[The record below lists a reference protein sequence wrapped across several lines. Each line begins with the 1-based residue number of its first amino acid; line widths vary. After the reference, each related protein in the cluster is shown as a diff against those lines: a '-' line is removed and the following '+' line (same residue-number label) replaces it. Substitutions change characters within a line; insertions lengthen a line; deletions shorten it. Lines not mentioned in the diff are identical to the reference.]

1 MQEAPPE
8 RAQTQKEGE
17 EQGGGQ
23 KQEQCKVA
31 PMMEVGGQGPAAW
44 ALILMPRTCRHM
56 GRWVDNPRHLGED
69 GCALGGGLGSACEA
83 DPHPCQIPWFLAGK
97 SLGPLLQS

>member
-69 GCALGGGLGSACEA
+69 GCALGEDWALPVKPTPTPAKYPGS
-83 DPHPCQIPWFLAGK
+83 
-97 SLGPLLQS
+97 